1 MATACEEVLEE
12 GVFIPYVAVDH
23 SRCCVPCDIYTSF
36 PCSGSK
42 GVCLSLSFHHASIC
56 IIFLMLV
63 SPNLATNMRLM
74 PQSVF

>member
-1 MATACEEVLEE
+1 MGLHTLR
-12 GVFIPYVAVDH
+12 GWLTIPAAVYH
-23 SRCCVPCDIYTSF
+23 VIFTPRF

-42 GVCLSLSFHHASIC
+42 GVCLSLSFHHASIR